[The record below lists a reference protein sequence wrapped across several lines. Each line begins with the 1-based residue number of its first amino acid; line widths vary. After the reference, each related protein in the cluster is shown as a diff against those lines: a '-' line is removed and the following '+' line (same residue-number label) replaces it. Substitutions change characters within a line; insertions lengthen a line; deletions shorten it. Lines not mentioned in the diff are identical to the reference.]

1 LTTPV
6 ALERVSGFEKA
17 REAQQE
23 HLFHALKEY
32 NFYMS
37 TKEKALEG
45 DSKDVL
51 NLSIDGMEIVQL
63 PSFAT
68 KCPKVSDSLPFESN
82 SFAV

>member
-1 LTTPV
+1 
-6 ALERVSGFEKA
+6 
-17 REAQQE
+17 
-23 HLFHALKEY
+23 
-32 NFYMS
+32 MS

-63 PSFAT
+63 LSFAT